1 MLRRTAIAST
11 AFALIAGSTRAAEV
25 YTIDKVH
32 SEAAFAVRHLVTKVR
47 GRFTDFAGTV
57 RIDRET
63 PEASSVELTIEAS
76 SIDTANADRDKHL
89 RSEDFFHVEKF
100 PQITF
105 RSTRI
110 EPKGDDLYRVTGT
123 FTMRG
128 VSKEITL
135 PVKLLG
141 FVKDPWGNEKAG
153 FGTEHTLNRKDY
165 GIVWNKALD
174 AGGFILGDEVEVEIS
189 LQIQKQKPE
198 AAE

>member
-1 MLRRTAIAST
+1 MLRRIAVAST
-11 AFALIAGSTRAAEV
+11 AFALAAGSARAAEV
-25 YTIDKVH
+25 YTVDKVH
-32 SEAAFAVRHLVTKVR
+32 SQAAFTVRHLVTKVG

-63 PEASSVELTIEAS
+63 PEASSVELTIQAS
-76 SIDTANADRDKHL
+76 SIDTANDDRDKHL
-89 RSEDFFHVEKF
+89 RSEDFFHVEKY

-110 EPKGDDLYRVTGT
+110 EPKGGDLYHVTGT

-128 VSKEITL
+128 VSEEITL
-135 PVKLLG
+135 PVRFFG

-153 FGTEHTLNRKDY
+153 FGTEYTLNRKDY

-189 LQIQKQKPE
+189 LQLQKQKPE
-198 AAE
+198 PAD